1 MFGLNFRV
9 FILLIMKRNWKT
21 VTVIVLLIGIVF
33 GSVESSAFTPVPGG
47 KKYAS
52 KDSKASIV
60 FPAEFKVERE
70 KNKSPVTTKV
80 SAEIGEN
87 VFMFSY
93 TIHDVTLDDPYH
105 LAEVSLQS
113 FQETLQGEV
122 VKMTDY
128 FYDDYKGREA
138 IIDIPGT
145 IATVYYRVL
154 IVGQIQYQMVVVD
167 QQGDILK
174 KKDKFFKSFKIN

>member
-1 MFGLNFRV
+1 
-9 FILLIMKRNWKT
+9 MKKNWKI
-21 VTVIVLLIGIVF
+21 VTVMVLLIGIVI
-33 GSVESSAFTPVPGG
+33 GNVESSAFTPVPGG
-47 KKYAS
+47 KKYSS
-52 KDSKASIV
+52 KASKASIV
-60 FPAEFKVERE
+60 FPEEFKVERDE
-70 KNKSPVTTKV
+70 NKSPVTTKV
-80 SAEIGEN
+80 SAEVGEN

-93 TIHDVTLDDPYH
+93 TNHEVTLDDPYH

-128 FYDDYKGREA
+128 FYDDYKGRDA
-138 IIDIPGT
+138 IFDVLGT
-145 IATVYYRVL
+145 EVTIYYRVL

-174 KKDKFFKSFKIN
+174 KKDKFFKSFKINK